1 MYKTFLKLQAC
12 RILQRKKCQDVWVF
26 SFRIF
31 GENHQRRQNEAR
43 DKSCK
48 QEASKRSA
56 EVTSLIQRE
65 SHTLF
70 YSS

>member
-1 MYKTFLKLQAC
+1 MSGYSALESL
-12 RILQRKKCQDVWVF
+12 
-26 SFRIF
+26 
-31 GENHQRRQNEAR
+31 ENHQRRQNER
-43 DKSCK
+43 ETKVTK